1 MVCNLV
7 GLYLTVGLYQSA
19 RTSKHYP
26 AEQVHGWGVKES
38 ASQALVA
45 EVFEVFAPF
54 GALRAMRL
62 LGLKGTY
69 QWGERLFVLSTL
81 VNIFAPSRWVWLTV
95 PCQVRRGKMG
105 EDRGRIVGARW
116 GALGDI
122 GERGN
127 IGEWGEWVFKEGGG
141 GRLCERMHG
150 AMRAC
155 AQEYEKRRIDACWER
170 ERERSNTAAAYPSL
184 PHHPKI

>member
-95 PCQVRRGKMG
+95 PCQVRRGKDGGRSGKDRRGKMG
-105 EDRGRIVGARW
+105 GIGGYWRAGQHWRVG
-116 GALGDI
+116 GVG
-122 GERGN
+122 
-127 IGEWGEWVFKEGGG
+127 VQGG
-141 GRLCERMHG
+141 GRG
-150 AMRAC
+150 A
-155 AQEYEKRRIDACWER
+155 
-170 ERERSNTAAAYPSL
+170 SL
-184 PHHPKI
+184 

>member
-105 EDRGRIVGARW
+105 RW
-116 GALGDI
+116 GSWGILESGATLESG
-122 GERGN
+122 GSGCSRRG
-127 IGEWGEWVFKEGGG
+127 EGGVSVNE
-141 GRLCERMHG
+141 CTV
-150 AMRAC
+150 
-155 AQEYEKRRIDACWER
+155 Q
-170 ERERSNTAAAYPSL
+170 
-184 PHHPKI
+184 